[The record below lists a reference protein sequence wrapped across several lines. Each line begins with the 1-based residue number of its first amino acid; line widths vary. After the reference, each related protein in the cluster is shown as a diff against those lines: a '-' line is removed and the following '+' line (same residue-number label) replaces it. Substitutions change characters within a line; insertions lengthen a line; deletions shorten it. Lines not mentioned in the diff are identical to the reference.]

1 MGLIKVNINSFLFF
15 VLCIC
20 LATFSIN
27 YEIVTSLR
35 VLDIFFVILF
45 FLFLLTNP
53 PVNKILLIVF
63 IFIAFIFFTSNMVGI
78 FLYGSPE
85 LERLVFIYKYFFIFT
100 LPWMVVVIVRT
111 DEQIKIINKLLLI
124 NFIFLSSWTYI
135 YLALLASGSIVGS
148 FRPSFP
154 FSTDYTVSDAHLYSS
169 YLGFFLITYI
179 LYLKNYFNHNFIIS
193 FLIIVNGLAG
203 LILTGSRTGLV
214 MLILGF
220 FLFILYSFISLLFK
234 NKKSLLQRKTIIYSV
249 ASLILISFAIIL
261 MAPYISIFFINY
273 TDLIERAFNLELSTD
288 MSSQARIQQFFI
300 GLKDSENTGLFLGL
314 GLLSSLTWY
323 DGIISILIA
332 HGGLLFIFSIY
343 IFYYL
348 IIKKAAI
355 NTINQ
360 KDFLLFLLLTILYL
374 AANIVTE
381 YIFITRN
388 AFPVLVMLSILFIN
402 IFNKRKG
409 ITLS

>member
-1 MGLIKVNINSFLFF
+1 MGLIKVNVNSFLFF

-20 LATFSIN
+20 AATFSIN
-27 YEIVTSLR
+27 YEIVSSIR
-35 VLDIFFVILF
+35 ILDIFFVILF
-45 FLFLLTNP
+45 ILFLLTNP

-78 FLYGSPE
+78 LLYGSPE
-85 LERLVFIYKYFFIFT
+85 LERLVFIYKYFFIFI

-111 DEQIKIINKLLLI
+111 NKQIRIINKLLLI

-135 YLALLASGSIVGS
+135 YLALLSSGTIIGS

-154 FSTDYTVSDAHLYSS
+154 LSSDYKVSDAHLYSS

-179 LYLKNYFNHNFIIS
+179 LYLRNYFNHNFVIS
-193 FLIIVNGLAG
+193 MLIIVNGLVG

-214 MLILGF
+214 MLILGI
-220 FLFILYSFISLLFK
+220 FLFGLYGFISAILKKKNFLLHK
-234 NKKSLLQRKTIIYSV
+234 KTIKYSV
-249 ASLILISFAIIL
+249 LFFILISSAIIL
-261 MAPYISIFFINY
+261 MMPYISTFFVNY
-273 TDLIERAFNLELSTD
+273 SDLIERAFNLELATD

-300 GLKDSENTGLFLGL
+300 GLKDSENAGLFLGL

-323 DGIISILIA
+323 DGIISLLIA
-332 HGGLLFIFSIY
+332 HGGLLFIFFIY

-355 NTINQ
+355 NATNQ
-360 KDFLLFLLLTILYL
+360 KDFLLFLLLAIVYL

-388 AFPVLVMLSILFIN
+388 AFPILVMLSILFVN
-402 IFNKRKG
+402 IFNKRKS